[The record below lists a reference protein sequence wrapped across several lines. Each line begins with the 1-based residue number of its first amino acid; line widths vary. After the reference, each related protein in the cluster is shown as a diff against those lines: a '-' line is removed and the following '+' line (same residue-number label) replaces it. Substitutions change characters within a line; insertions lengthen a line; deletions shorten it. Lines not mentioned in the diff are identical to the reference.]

1 MAAFLKSIFSST
13 ADSKDEL
20 LSKFKK
26 NPKPKHIPSPLNLRL
41 GGVVE
46 FDRLPF
52 RAIKDEL
59 QVIIPES
66 AMIIVAYGSMDL
78 GDGVTA
84 HRFYDAEGQMLEV
97 VTQESK
103 DIKEVRFF
111 VPFDSVYPAS
121 EEEWDFWLG
130 DDGLIG
136 YPSFKTKDGIE
147 YLRLWFQSTC
157 ERVEPV
163 ELEENIIVRDFEKE
177 SICVEYQCMSYGRYI
192 GKTDKVEYLQLSFED
207 TGNDA
212 SIELMLGLD
221 MQKEDFQII

>member
-13 ADSKDEL
+13 ADTKNKL

-26 NPKPKHIPSPLNLRL
+26 KPTPKCIPSPLGLHL

-46 FDRLPF
+46 LDRLTF
-52 RAIKDEL
+52 RAIEEDL

-66 AMIIVAYGSMDL
+66 AMIIAAYGSIDL

-84 HRFYDAEGQMLEV
+84 HRFYDEEGQMLEV
-97 VTQESK
+97 VTQTSK
-103 DIKEVRFF
+103 NTEEVRFF

-136 YPSFKTKDGIE
+136 YPSFETKEGVE
-147 YLRLWFQSTC
+147 YLRLWFQNTND
-157 ERVEPV
+157 RVEPV
-163 ELEENIIVRDFEKE
+163 ELEENIITRDFERE

-192 GKTDKVEYLQLSFED
+192 GNTDKVEYLQLSFED
-207 TGNDA
+207 TGNEA

-221 MQKEDFQII
+221 LTKEDFQVI

>member
-13 ADSKDEL
+13 ADTKDKL

-26 NPKPKHIPSPLNLRL
+26 NPKPKHISAPWDLRL
-41 GGVVE
+41 GGIVE

-52 RAIKDEL
+52 RAIEDEL

-66 AMIIVAYGSMDL
+66 AMIIAAYGSIDL
-78 GDGVTA
+78 GEGVTA

-97 VTQESK
+97 VTQKGK

-111 VPFDSVYPAS
+111 VPYDSIYPAS

-136 YPSFKTKDGIE
+136 YPSFMTKENVE
-147 YLRLWFQSTC
+147 YLRLWFQNSN

-163 ELEENIIVRDFEKE
+163 ELEENIITRDFEKE

-192 GKTDKVEYLQLSFED
+192 GNTDKVEYLQLSFED
-207 TGNDA
+207 TGNEA

-221 MQKEDFQII
+221 LKKEDLQII